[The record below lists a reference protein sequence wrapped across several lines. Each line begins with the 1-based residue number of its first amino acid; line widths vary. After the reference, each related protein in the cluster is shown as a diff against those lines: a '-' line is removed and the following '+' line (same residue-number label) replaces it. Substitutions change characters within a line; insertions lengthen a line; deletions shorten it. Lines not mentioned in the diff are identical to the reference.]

1 MADRH
6 VFEFDLDAHELRRRT
21 EVLRALGPDWDPVAV
36 LRDEDAAYRLLYSG
50 LDPEQRAVHDLLV
63 REGVL
68 ARS

>member
-1 MADRH
+1 MTDRH
-6 VFEFDLDAHELRRRT
+6 VFEFDLDADELRRRT

>member
-1 MADRH
+1 MSDCH
-6 VFEFDLDAHELRRRT
+6 VFELDLAAHEIRRRT
-21 EVLRALGPDWDPVAV
+21 EILHALGPGWDPVAV
-36 LRDEDAAYRLLYSG
+36 LRDEEAAYALLYSG